1 MKKLIA
7 ILSAL
12 VLLGA
17 AAFARPAKSKGAK
30 AAADGAAPADK
41 GKVSIAV
48 PAPKA
53 VNLGEGADWIPLFVQ
68 GVITAN
74 FQQYSGLAVID
85 RQNADMVKAEQR
97 LSESAEFDEKN
108 TLELGKLTNAHLTV
122 TGNIMAKSGAYA
134 LTFNITDV
142 ETGETKASASVPDCP
157 RSALEDGTAANR
169 ISYDLMAGYGIALG
183 DDAKARLTQTASVM
197 TSETSAQASVAKG
210 IAAAKGGSNIEALT
224 YYIRARAS
232 DSRLS
237 EAASRMAGMTTV
249 VAGGNFGATAKNMMK
264 LHDDWDQLLLEAA
277 RLMVANPPV
286 FELHYF
292 TDIEPLA
299 LTAKDYEN
307 ETMSFRIGAPY
318 LIQTSGAENFKMAGE
333 LMAAMRRIP
342 GSENWGKK
350 MNGFPWTYAGDI
362 PGDHWLKWASEDDYE
377 VYEDQRYLF
386 GATQTRPNPRRTKE
400 YQFTIVLLD
409 ANKNR
414 IASRPYTL
422 YAKFDRAYL
431 VFEIYSDNKDN
442 YNDSLPSLKISG
454 VPVGNADTDKIY
466 ISVEG
471 AEKAG
476 FSVLPT
482 DALPVDK
489 AISVLEAGSH
499 NGTVKIGGFFQP
511 NSVRDIASAIKSN
524 KKPVALD
531 LSEHANVST
540 IESKSTSYFGY
551 KGGWF
556 KGLTPLAGITLP
568 VGLEIIADNAFS
580 DCTSLKSVTIPAGVW
595 GIGDS
600 AFRNCTSLESVTIPA
615 SVWGIGGSAFR
626 NCTSLKSITL
636 PANAMVI
643 GKSAFARCTSLA
655 SIEIHASVIRIDED
669 AFYDCKLKT
678 VYYAGSKEQWDKIA
692 LSGGGSY
699 KLVSAK
705 KEYNYKPQETDS
717 PADSSSD
724 GKGKKKK

>member
-1 MKKLIA
+1 
-7 ILSAL
+7 
-12 VLLGA
+12 
-17 AAFARPAKSKGAK
+17 
-30 AAADGAAPADK
+30 
-41 GKVSIAV
+41 
-48 PAPKA
+48 
-53 VNLGEGADWIPLFVQ
+53 
-68 GVITAN
+68 
-74 FQQYSGLAVID
+74 
-85 RQNADMVKAEQR
+85 
-97 LSESAEFDEKN
+97 
-108 TLELGKLTNAHLTV
+108 
-122 TGNIMAKSGAYA
+122 
-134 LTFNITDV
+134 
-142 ETGETKASASVPDCP
+142 
-157 RSALEDGTAANR
+157 
-169 ISYDLMAGYGIALG
+169 
-183 DDAKARLTQTASVM
+183 
-197 TSETSAQASVAKG
+197 
-210 IAAAKGGSNIEALT
+210 
-224 YYIRARAS
+224 
-232 DSRLS
+232 
-237 EAASRMAGMTTV
+237 
-249 VAGGNFGATAKNMMK
+249 
-264 LHDDWDQLLLEAA
+264 
-277 RLMVANPPV
+277 
-286 FELHYF
+286 
-292 TDIEPLA
+292 
-299 LTAKDYEN
+299 
-307 ETMSFRIGAPY
+307 
-318 LIQTSGAENFKMAGE
+318 
-333 LMAAMRRIP
+333 MAAMRRIP
-342 GSENWGKK
+342 ESKNWGKK

-377 VYEDQRYLF
+377 VYEDQRYVI
-386 GATQTRPNPRRTKE
+386 GGIGGTQRRPNPRRTKE

-431 VFEIYSDNKDN
+431 VFEIYSDNKDSHG
-442 YNDSLPSLKISG
+442 DSLPSLKISG
-454 VPVGNADTDKIY
+454 VPVGNADTDKMY

-499 NGTVKIGGFFQP
+499 NGTVKIGGFFQR
-511 NSVRDIASAIKSN
+511 NSLRDIASAIKSN
-524 KKPVALD
+524 AKPVALD

-540 IESKSTSYFGY
+540 IENLSANHYFGY
-551 KGGWF
+551 MAGYF
-556 KGLTPLAGITLP
+556 KGLTSLAGITLP
-568 VGLEIIADNAFS
+568 ADVQVIANDAFS

-615 SVWGIGGSAFR
+615 SVWAIGDSAFR
-626 NCTSLKSITL
+626 NCKSLKSITL

-643 GKSAFARCTSLA
+643 GKSAFAGCTSLA